1 MTLDKRF
8 FVAHILSS
16 ELAAMYFIRIDPL
29 EVARFAT
36 CDSIQSL
43 INHLQN
49 LIKSCNLEGV
59 R

>member
-16 ELAAMYFIRIDPL
+16 EQATTFIRIDPL

-49 LIKSCNLEGV
+49 LIKSYNLEGV